1 MHRCTAGG
9 VDIAIVKA
17 PFLGET
23 ASGDGYS
30 VEAGPAGVMLVVI
43 DALGHGP
50 LAAEVMEMA
59 VAILREAQPGAIDRL
74 FQILDERLSGTRGAV
89 AAIAL
94 ISPETHR
101 LTWAAVGDVQ
111 GTIGSGPARTTLV
124 ATPGILGY
132 RSRRAMPRTVPFNQ
146 GDILCMA
153 TDGVLPSYAA
163 ELRPLVGLETV
174 ARRVT
179 RLMRS
184 DDDSLALVARLLEGA
199 PAAS

>member
-1 MHRCTAGG
+1 MHRCTTGG
-9 VDIAIVKA
+9 VDVAVVNT
-17 PFLGET
+17 PFEGET
-23 ASGDGYS
+23 VSGDGYS
-30 VEAGPAGVMLVVI
+30 VTAGPAGVLLVVI

-50 LAAEVMEMA
+50 LAAEVLAMA
-59 VAILREAQPGAIDRL
+59 VSILREAQPGAIDRL
-74 FQILDERLSGTRGAV
+74 FQVLDERLMGTRGAV

-94 ISPETHR
+94 ISPKTHR

-111 GTIGSGPARTTLV
+111 GTIASGPVRTTLV
-124 ATPGILGY
+124 GTPGILGY
-132 RSRRAMPRTVPFNQ
+132 RSRRAMPRTVHFNA

-163 ELRPLVGLETV
+163 EIKPLIGLETI

-179 RLMRS
+179 TLMKT
-184 DDDSLALVARLLEGA
+184 DDDSLALVARLKEGA